1 MKSQVLLK
9 QEIDDLI
16 EEFNY
21 IETPIDKMQFIIEF
35 GTESKNDD
43 SIVDNSNYLVEGC
56 VSRAFLKVEFD
67 EDETLKLSYYAD
79 AVIIQGFFA
88 IICDLLENTLRDEL
102 NENLNLIKEFS
113 AKVGL
118 QSFLS
123 PNRSNALFNIFKKI
137 EEFNNDNINSN

>member
-1 MKSQVLLK
+1 MKSQELLR

-16 EEFNY
+16 EEFNC

-35 GTESKNDD
+35 GTDSENDD
-43 SIVDNSNYLVEGC
+43 SIVDYSNYLVEGC
-56 VSRAFLKVEFD
+56 VSRAFLKVEFNKD
-67 EDETLKLSYYAD
+67 DETLKLSYYAD

-88 IICDLLENTLRDEL
+88 IICDLLENTSILEL

-123 PNRSNALFNIFKKI
+123 PNRSNALFNIFRKI
-137 EEFNNDNINSN
+137 EEFNNPNY